1 MNFIKL
7 DRTETIRLLITGVL
21 MKLRERAGECS
32 EKKEERRGGY
42 VLRASRKGAASAH
55 KIASVSNLLA
65 TWACFLAYM
74 THVYTRVRVLVYS
87 ISRLWWPDWFIN
99 FSRLKEGFLFL
110 RRYTIP
116 VYESILIDSITR
128 DCYGNSGAGTR
139 GVTRNFWFVSAEEPT
154 NIDRVKRFVNRNDQR
169 ETRGPG
175 SWTRRR
181 DVWPPVTPA
190 YHSSVL
196 NYLNPIEPGWSA
208 IS

>member
-74 THVYTRVRVLVYS
+74 THVYTRVRDRGCRGVSLVSDDRTGLS
-87 ISRLWWPDWFIN
+87 IS
-99 FSRLKEGFLFL
+99 
-110 RRYTIP
+110 
-116 VYESILIDSITR
+116 
-128 DCYGNSGAGTR
+128 
-139 GVTRNFWFVSAEEPT
+139 
-154 NIDRVKRFVNRNDQR
+154 
-169 ETRGPG
+169 
-175 SWTRRR
+175 
-181 DVWPPVTPA
+181 PA
-190 YHSSVL
+190 
-196 NYLNPIEPGWSA
+196 
-208 IS
+208 